1 MLPANVITIPS
12 SFKKIIFNDSFLFA
26 GDQDFCKMTPTNATL
41 KITVNKK
48 LNNFQ
53 AMQSIKL
60 EEQIKSLKSKIKRRK
75 KKKKAKISVKVCEE
89 TAQVGKKKL
98 PENIVN

>member
-1 MLPANVITIPS
+1 
-12 SFKKIIFNDSFLFA
+12 
-26 GDQDFCKMTPTNATL
+26 
-41 KITVNKK
+41 
-48 LNNFQ
+48 
-53 AMQSIKL
+53 MQWIKL

-75 KKKKAKISVKVCEE
+75 KKKNAKISVKVCEE